1 MGLKKQLAVPLFM
14 LIAISS
20 GTASAALSE
29 AGGGGTAGPGIE
41 LADSD
46 NSTAGRLAKMLDEEG
61 HPGLNEPVLKRHARA
76 ATKANSP
83 MQGQYTREGSES
95 ALIRGDIGR
104 LAGSVSNDLA
114 PPSPAFTSGAHTV
127 DSGISIAAAPVVAA
141 SSGST
146 AYTVMASNVTGTP
159 VQPNNGQTTVP
170 LPPAALLLASG
181 LLGLPMARRHW
192 LKIR

>member
-1 MGLKKQLAVPLFM
+1 M
-14 LIAISS
+14 SS
-20 GTASAALSE
+20 GRAFAALSE
-29 AGGGGTAGPGIE
+29 AGGEGTTGPGIE

-61 HPGLNEPVLKRHARA
+61 HPGLNEPVLKRHTRA

-114 PPSPAFTSGAHTV
+114 PPSPAFTSGAHAV
-127 DSGISIAAAPVVAA
+127 DSGVSVAAAPVVATSS

-146 AYTVMASNVTGTP
+146 AYAVIRPNDTGTP
-159 VQPNNGQTTVP
+159 IQPSNGQTTVP

-181 LLGLPMARRHW
+181 LLGLPMARRAG
-192 LKIR
+192 LKKF